1 MGAFHGAQAC
11 EMVGLYLLNL
21 LKTLPD
27 FQPILYRDDGLGVTR
42 LTPRLQEKLKQRI
55 IQTFKDQGLAIT
67 IEINQ
72 KRVNFLDLT
81 LDLES
86 GLYKNFRKP
95 GDKPLYVSA
104 YSNHPPQVLKNIPL
118 GVERRIS
125 DNSANEELFNE
136 AAPPYQ
142 TELDR
147 CGYSH
152 KLKYN
157 PRKEKSK
164 NNTRKKPVTW
174 FNPPY
179 SMDVATNVGR
189 EFLKLIDLH
198 FPPGHILHP
207 VINRSTVKV
216 SYRAL
221 PNIGAQISKHNQKV
235 LRQSQGGAAKP
246 PPSCNC
252 QKRFRKDCPIPGAC
266 NQDGVVYQATVTNN
280 KGEGENYVGLAK
292 NFKKRYRKHKDSL
305 EKVNPNNST
314 TLSTYVWK
322 EREEGREPLVSWK
335 ILEKNVPLY
344 NPVTR
349 GCKLCLREKFN
360 IAFNPHLATLN
371 SRNEIFGHCRH
382 IEEMLVGQPPD

>member
-1 MGAFHGAQAC
+1 MF
-11 EMVGLYLLNL
+11 EWFFVLTFLVTWGL
-21 LKTLPD
+21 
-27 FQPILYRDDGLGVTR
+27 ILW
-42 LTPRLQEKLKQRI
+42 P
-55 IQTFKDQGLAIT
+55 
-67 IEINQ
+67 
-72 KRVNFLDLT
+72 
-81 LDLES
+81 
-86 GLYKNFRKP
+86 P
-95 GDKPLYVSA
+95 YVSA

-252 QKRFRKDCPIPGAC
+252 QKRFKKDCPIPGAC